1 MEKEFYSQ
9 EETLSREELRNLQS
23 ERLRKLVAYVYER
36 MPFYRRKM
44 DEVGVKPSDI
54 RDISDIKRLPFTTKQ
69 EVVDNYPLKLL
80 AVQLDDVVR
89 LQSSSGTTGKNIF
102 FAYTKNDIELWT
114 TVIARCLW
122 WAGVR
127 KNDIVQI
134 AYGYGLFTGGLGFH
148 QAAERLG
155 ATVIPA
161 SSGNTKRQLQI
172 MQDLGSTVLCCT
184 PSYAIYI
191 AEVGRE
197 MGIDLRKLPLRVGIF
212 GAEPWSEEMRREIEE
227 SLGIDALNIYGLSE
241 IIGPG
246 VASECLYKNGMHVN
260 EDVFYPEIVD
270 PETGEEV
277 PPGES
282 GELVLTTLTKE
293 AMPMLRYRTRDI
305 CSMDPEPCPCGR
317 IFRRLSRI
325 RGRADDMIIVRG
337 VNVFPSQIESV
348 LMSIDGVAPYYEII
362 VDREKGRLD
371 TLELRVEVSETFLS
385 DEMGKLE
392 ELRQRLEEALEST
405 LDISVEVTLAEP
417 KSIPRS
423 EGKAKRVIDKR
434 EAIFGK
440 GGEKN

>member
-1 MEKEFYSQ
+1 
-9 EETLSREELRNLQS
+9 
-23 ERLRKLVAYVYER
+23 